1 MMEVI
6 SSIAKRAVL
15 PNVANL
21 MRMCYSRGMSTS
33 TMNISLPEALK
44 RFVKERSK
52 SANYSNPSDY
62 VRSLIRDDQR
72 RLAAEKLLTQMVAKH
87 MAVNSSTSPDNT
99 EKLRAEFWTRWIE
112 RKGEIDKGLASIEA
126 NGAAPLDRALVD
138 DIKSRGRERLARAK
152 AI

>member
-1 MMEVI
+1 
-6 SSIAKRAVL
+6 
-15 PNVANL
+15 
-21 MRMCYSRGMSTS
+21 MSTI

-52 SANYSNPSDY
+52 AANYSNPSDY

-87 MAVNSSTSPDNT
+87 LAANPSTSSDNM

-112 RKGEIDKGLASIEA
+112 LKGEIDKGLASIEA
-126 NGAAPLDRALVD
+126 NDATPLNRARVE
-138 DIKSRGRERLARAK
+138 DIKSRGRERLARTMVV
-152 AI
+152 

>member
-1 MMEVI
+1 
-6 SSIAKRAVL
+6 
-15 PNVANL
+15 
-21 MRMCYSRGMSTS
+21 
-33 TMNISLPEALK
+33 MNISLPEALK

-52 SANYSNPSDY
+52 AANYSNPSDY

-87 MAVNSSTSPDNT
+87 MATNPTTSPESL
-99 EKLRAEFWTRWIE
+99 EKLRAEFWTRWVELKSEIE
-112 RKGEIDKGLASIEA
+112 KGLASIEA
-126 NGAAPLDRALVD
+126 NGSAPLNRAFVD